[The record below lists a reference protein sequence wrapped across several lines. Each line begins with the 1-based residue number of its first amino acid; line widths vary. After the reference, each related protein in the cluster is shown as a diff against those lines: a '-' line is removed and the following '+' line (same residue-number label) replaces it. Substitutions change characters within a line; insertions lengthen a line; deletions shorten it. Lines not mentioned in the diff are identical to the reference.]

1 MRANVHAILAL
12 LLCLS
17 PVLEV
22 HNEVMEDLRVHVLG
36 ELHED
41 EPVSEPEVVHDEAHV
56 VAAAGL
62 GSAAEHEV
70 SRVPATRNKSKL
82 IEIFSA

>member
-1 MRANVHAILAL
+1 M
-12 LLCLS
+12 LCLS

-41 EPVSEPEVVHDEAHV
+41 EPVSEPEVVHDEPNV
-56 VAAAGL
+56 MTAAGL

-70 SRVPATRNKSKL
+70 SRVPAKRNKSKL

>member
-1 MRANVHAILAL
+1 M
-12 LLCLS
+12 
-17 PVLEV
+17 
-22 HNEVMEDLRVHVLG
+22 HVLG

-41 EPVSEPEVVHDEAHV
+41 EPVSEPEVVHDEPHV
-56 VAAAGL
+56 MTAAGL

>member
-1 MRANVHAILAL
+1 MQVEKSPVSVCYLYAL

-70 SRVPATRNKSKL
+70 SRVPATRN
-82 IEIFSA
+82 